1 VVPLGRTPTAARPR
15 PKILIESKCH
25 PGKRP
30 NSKNRVESAFYYL
43 YFCNMIETED
53 INYSRVE
60 EAIKFLTDNF
70 KQQPSLYDVADH
82 ANVSP
87 FHFQKIFTEWAGIS
101 PKKFL
106 QYLTVEE
113 LKKEIKR
120 SENLSEAAERVGL
133 SAQSR
138 VYDLFVNI
146 ESVTPNEFK
155 TKGEGIEIEYGV
167 HTTPFGKCLIAS
179 TPRGICSMNFLENN
193 LDALLSHLRSHW
205 ENATIKKNNAA
216 TRSIAENIFSTDKK
230 EKIKLLVKGTP
241 FQIKVWEALLKI
253 PFGSIAS
260 YQHIANSLGNPN
272 ASRAVGTAIG
282 SNPVAYLIPCHRV
295 IRQEAIIGQYRWGS
309 LRKTALIGWEKAKS
323 DL

>member
-1 VVPLGRTPTAARPR
+1 MKAEFRTFTFVVM
-15 PKILIESKCH
+15 K
-25 PGKRP
+25 
-30 NSKNRVESAFYYL
+30 
-43 YFCNMIETED
+43 ETEE
-53 INYSRVE
+53 INYARVE

-113 LKKEIKR
+113 LKKELKKTA
-120 SENLSEAAERVGL
+120 NLVEAAEKVGL

-146 ESVTPNEFK
+146 EAVTPQEYK
-155 TKGEGIEIEYGV
+155 TQGSGIEIEYGI
-167 HTTPFGKCLIAS
+167 HNTPFGECLIAT
-179 TPRGICSMNFLENN
+179 TPRGICSLNFLENN
-193 LDALLSHLRSHW
+193 KDELLKNLISHW
-205 ENATIKKNNAA
+205 ENASIKENA
-216 TRSIAENIFSTDKK
+216 RSTKQVMENIFSADKK
-230 EKIKLLVKGTP
+230 QEIKLLVKGTT

-253 PFGSIAS
+253 PFGAVTT
-260 YQHIANSLGNPN
+260 YQNIANSIGNPKAN
-272 ASRAVGTAIG
+272 RAVGTAVG

-295 IRQEAIIGQYRWGS
+295 IRQEAVIGDYRWGT
-309 LRKTALIGWEKAKS
+309 LRKKALIGWEKAKTE
-323 DL
+323 L

>member
-1 VVPLGRTPTAARPR
+1 MT
-15 PKILIESKCH
+15 
-25 PGKRP
+25 
-30 NSKNRVESAFYYL
+30 
-43 YFCNMIETED
+43 ETED

-60 EAIKFLTDNF
+60 KAIKFLTDNF

-106 QYLTVEE
+106 QYLTIEE
-113 LKKEIKR
+113 LKKELKKTN
-120 SENLSEAAERVGL
+120 NLSEAAERVGL

-167 HTTPFGKCLIAS
+167 HNTPFGECLIAN

-193 LDALLSHLRSHW
+193 LDEFLSDLQSHW
-205 ENATIKKNNAA
+205 KNAIIKKNSAA
-216 TRSIAENIFSTDKK
+216 TKSIAENIFSTDKK
-230 EKIKLLVKGTP
+230 DEIKLLVKGTP
-241 FQIKVWEALLKI
+241 FQIKVWEAVLKI
-253 PFGSIAS
+253 PFGSVAS
-260 YQHIANSLGNPN
+260 YQNIANSLGNPN
-272 ASRAVGTAIG
+272 ANRAVGTAIG

-295 IRQEAIIGQYRWGS
+295 IRQEAIIGEYRWGTN
-309 LRKTALIGWEKAKS
+309 RKKALIGWERAKS
-323 DL
+323 DLSL